1 MSSQLHQLNNE
12 SILLLYLAG
21 ELSAEDRQDVEQHL
35 AADPQFRE
43 ELETLRTAY
52 DGAGE
57 ALAAADKSERL
68 KLPEASAAR
77 RVGNAVRAWHALR
90 LSMPPAETKRGGL
103 RFPWWWY
110 VTASAA
116 GLVVITVSLSK
127 MLGDRM
133 PMELKPLMPIASND
147 DPSSAPSDP
156 DVLEAF
162 DEAYV
167 ELPPPESDAVLDE
180 AEDELYAL
188 SEPAADVS
196 GIMLPI
202 GEPDER

>member
-21 ELSAEDRQDVEQHL
+21 ELSAEDRADVEQHL
-35 AADPQFRE
+35 AADPQFHE
-43 ELETLRTAY
+43 ELETLRVAY

-57 ALAAADKSERL
+57 SLAAADKSERL
-68 KLPEASAAR
+68 VLPEASAAR
-77 RVGNAVRAWHALR
+77 RVGNAVRSWHARR
-90 LSMPPAETKRGGL
+90 LSMPPAEAQRRGL

-127 MLGDRM
+127 ILGDRM
-133 PMELKPLMPIASND
+133 PLELKPLVPIATND

-156 DVLEAF
+156 ELVETF
-162 DEAYV
+162 DEQYV

-188 SEPAADVS
+188 SEPAVDAS

-202 GEPDER
+202 GETDER